1 MLVVSASK
9 PRWDS
14 EEHPRRGTLA
24 NAQLDVELFLGAGR
38 NRPSTVAVL
47 CPSPPAGRA
56 RAPQTRS
63 QQSTVQFYT
72 ACTWGANQP
81 VRVRCAWQLELMP
94 WFVLVVRR
102 RWAVLRHVF

>member
-1 MLVVSASK
+1 VLVVSVSK

-24 NAQLDVELFLGAGR
+24 NAQLDVELFLGAGW
-38 NRPSTVAVL
+38 NPPSTLAVL
-47 CPSPPAGRA
+47 CPSSGAGPRTSGPDTA
-56 RAPQTRS
+56 ANCA
-63 QQSTVQFYT
+63 VYT

-81 VRVRCAWQLELMP
+81 VRMRCAWQPELMA

>member
-1 MLVVSASK
+1 MLVVSVSK

-56 RAPQTRS
+56 RAPQART
-63 QQSTVQFYT
+63 QQPTVQFT
-72 ACTWGANQP
+72 RLAHGARISLFACDAPGN
-81 VRVRCAWQLELMP
+81 RS
-94 WFVLVVRR
+94 
-102 RWAVLRHVF
+102 